1 MESPANP
8 GAAPRRRVLIVDDEV
23 ANLETFRRVWR
34 KHYEVTT
41 ASSGAAGL
49 QLLGEHEFD
58 VVLTD
63 YGMPEMNGAAFVR
76 AAVHRQT
83 VALVVITGFVDKPEV
98 RELEEEGHVFAV
110 VGKPWDRATIVG
122 IIEGASQHT
131 SDLRRRAAT

>member
-1 MESPANP
+1 MEPVPEPS
-8 GAAPRRRVLIVDDEV
+8 APLLRLLIVDDEV

-34 KHYEVTT
+34 RHYDITT

-49 QLLGEHEFD
+49 ALLGQREFD

-76 AAVHRQT
+76 AAAHRQT

-98 RELEEEGHVFAV
+98 RELEDNGEVFAV
-110 VGKPWDRATIVG
+110 VGKPWDRATITSV
-122 IIEGASQHT
+122 IARASDHT
-131 SDLRRRAAT
+131 RSLRRSAATG